1 MSEYTINIIGYGY
14 VGGAMGHLCKL
25 NNIRFN
31 VYDTIPKD
39 TPYYFSDLKEM
50 VLNAECSRGN
60 SLNVYFI
67 CVPTPSK
74 DNGNSDDKHGDCD
87 TSIVMTVIDQLNE
100 YVTENSVV
108 ILKSTVTPG
117 TSNGINAKVTNKNLK
132 FLFCPE
138 FLREVSFLD
147 DIANADFVLLG
158 TGDGDSNIDDS
169 TKTQLTRVFKD
180 MYRHKEGTYRHKE
193 GTYRHKEG
201 TYRHKEGTGNHKESD
216 IDVIFEEYTIC
227 EMFKYTVNVYL
238 ATKVW
243 YFNEIHQICDSF
255 GIEYNKLRNL
265 FKLESRIGESHTQV
279 PGPDGK
285 MGFGGKCLVKETKGM
300 ARLQERL
307 GLPNHILRDI
317 LLRNKKLRNNTTIEN
332 GMTNMHLD

>member
-1 MSEYTINIIGYGY
+1 MSNYTINIIGYGY

-25 NNIRFN
+25 NDISFN

-39 TPYYFSDLKEM
+39 TTYYFSDLKQM
-50 VLNAECSRGN
+50 VINSECSKEDK
-60 SLNVYFI
+60 LNVYFV

-74 DNGNSDDKHGDCD
+74 DNGNSDDRHGDCD
-87 TSIVMTVIDQLNE
+87 TSIVLTVLDQLNE
-100 YVTENSVV
+100 YVTKNSVV

-117 TSNGINAKVTNKNLK
+117 TSNGINSRITNKHLK

-138 FLREVSFLD
+138 FLREISFLD

-158 TGDGDSNIDDS
+158 TGEGDSNITDS
-169 TKTQLTRVFKD
+169 TKTHLTNVFKD
-180 MYRHKEGTYRHKE
+180 MYRHKEDTYRHK
-193 GTYRHKEG
+193 GG
-201 TYRHKEGTGNHKESD
+201 DNGIN
-216 IDVIFEEYTIC
+216 VIFEDYTIC

-243 YFNEIHQICDSF
+243 YFNEINQICDSF

-307 GLPNHILRDI
+307 GLPNNILRDI
-317 LLRNKKLRNNTTIEN
+317 LLRNKQLRSNTN
-332 GMTNMHLD
+332 

>member
-1 MSEYTINIIGYGY
+1 MSDYTINIIGYGY

-50 VLNAECSRGN
+50 VLNSECSRNN

-74 DNGNSDDKHGDCD
+74 DNGNSDDRHGDCD

-117 TSNGINAKVTNKNLK
+117 TSNGINSKVTNKNLK

-180 MYRHKEGTYRHKE
+180 MY
-193 GTYRHKEG
+193 
-201 TYRHKEGTGNHKESD
+201 NHKESD

-255 GIEYNKLRNL
+255 GIEYY
-265 FKLESRIGESHTQV
+265 
-279 PGPDGK
+279 
-285 MGFGGKCLVKETKGM
+285 
-300 ARLQERL
+300 
-307 GLPNHILRDI
+307 
-317 LLRNKKLRNNTTIEN
+317 
-332 GMTNMHLD
+332 

>member
-1 MSEYTINIIGYGY
+1 MSDYTNYTVNIVGYGY

-39 TPYYFSDLKEM
+39 TPCYFSNLKDM
-50 VLNAECSRGN
+50 VLNSECSEGN
-60 SLNVYFI
+60 NLNVYFI

-74 DNGNSDDKHGDCD
+74 DNGNSDDRHGDCD

-100 YVTENSVV
+100 YVTKNSVV

-117 TSNGINAKVTNKNLK
+117 TSNGINSKVTNNNIK

-147 DIANADFVLLG
+147 DIANANFVLLG

-169 TKTQLTRVFKD
+169 TKMQLESVFKD
-180 MYRHKEGTYRHKE
+180 MYRHKEGDTYRHKDSDSD
-193 GTYRHKEG
+193 TYRH
-201 TYRHKEGTGNHKESD
+201 SD
-216 IDVIFEEYTIC
+216 NTIDVIFEEYTIC

-317 LLRNKKLRNNTTIEN
+317 LLRNKKLRNNNNTERNLEN
-332 GMTNMHLD
+332 GTN